1 MNILTINVRESSLQ
15 NNLES
20 EIILMWNFK
29 VVDQFLNPNIY
40 QRASRVKQLLL
51 SIMSVINM
59 EIRTLKSEL

>member
-29 VVDQFLNPNIY
+29 VVDQFLNPHQSEY
-40 QRASRVKQLLL
+40 L
-51 SIMSVINM
+51 ST
-59 EIRTLKSEL
+59 RF